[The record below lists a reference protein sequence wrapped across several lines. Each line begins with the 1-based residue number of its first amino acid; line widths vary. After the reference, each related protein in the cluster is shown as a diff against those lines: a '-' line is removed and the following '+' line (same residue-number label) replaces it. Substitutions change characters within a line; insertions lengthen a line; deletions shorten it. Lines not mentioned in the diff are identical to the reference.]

1 MHMNKNSER
10 LTKRVSVPVS
20 PEMLEKLRQ
29 QSFDTRVPYTVVARL
44 AFAVWIETGK
54 LPKSSRTGGG

>member
-1 MHMNKNSER
+1 MHMNNKNGK
-10 LTKRVSVPVS
+10 LTQRVSVPVS

-29 QSFDTRVPYTVVARL
+29 QSFNTRVPYTVVARL

-54 LPKSSRTGGG
+54 LPKSPRTGGG